1 MVKVILSSFPCNLPV
16 VDGMDRTVMIATE
29 TTGATAVM
37 LPLRYFL
44 EHDITDRTL
53 LGATST
59 VDADVTIDGKL
70 LVRNHETVEV
80 GTDDVTERPGSQAQ
94 CQLTKARLPTDNN
107 LYKSI

>member
-1 MVKVILSSFPCNLPV
+1 MAEIVLAALTGYPSV
-16 VDGMDRTVMIATE
+16 VDSVDRTMMIATE

-59 VDADVTIDGKL
+59 VDADVTIDGEL
-70 LVRNHETVEV
+70 LIRNHEAVEI
-80 GTDDVTERPGSQAQ
+80 GTDDVTECPRSQA
-94 CQLTKARLPTDNN
+94 
-107 LYKSI
+107 

>member
-1 MVKVILSSFPCNLPV
+1 MTEIVLAALTGYPSV
-16 VDGMDRTVMIATE
+16 VDSVDRTMMIAAE

-59 VDADVTIDGKL
+59 VDADIAIDGEL
-70 LVRNHETVEV
+70 LVRNHKAVKV
-80 GTDDVTERPGSQAQ
+80 GTDDVTECPRSQ
-94 CQLTKARLPTDNN
+94 T
-107 LYKSI
+107 